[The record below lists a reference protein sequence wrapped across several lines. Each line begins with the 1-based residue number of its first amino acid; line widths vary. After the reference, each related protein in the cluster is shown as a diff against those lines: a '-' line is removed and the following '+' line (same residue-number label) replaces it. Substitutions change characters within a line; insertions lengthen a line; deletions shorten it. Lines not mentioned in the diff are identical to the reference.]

1 MPADYLSRNL
11 VSAISWEANELL
23 QAQAA
28 DPLIRALKNF
38 LLNKELPHDAKCQ
51 ALVKLFSNDCFV
63 EDGLIW
69 RRIKRQG
76 NIKGDIAL
84 KLGRFFNTGAEIWM
98 NLQKAYE
105 LDLARE
111 KLGNTLEKIIP
122 YQSLSSG

>member
-1 MPADYLSRNL
+1 MNNWESPIHPGEILADELEEINL
-11 VSAISWEANELL
+11 DVSQLATRINISENELE
-23 QAQAA
+23 Q
-28 DPLIRALKNF
+28 ILK
-38 LLNKELPHDAKCQ
+38 
-51 ALVKLFSNDCFV
+51 
-63 EDGLIW
+63 G
-69 RRIKRQG
+69 QG
-76 NIKGDIAL
+76 NITGDIAL

>member
-1 MPADYLSRNL
+1 MNNWESPIHPGEILADELEEINL
-11 VSAISWEANELL
+11 DVSQLATRVNISENELE
-23 QAQAA
+23 Q
-28 DPLIRALKNF
+28 ILK
-38 LLNKELPHDAKCQ
+38 
-51 ALVKLFSNDCFV
+51 
-63 EDGLIW
+63 G
-69 RRIKRQG
+69 QG
-76 NIKGDIAL
+76 NITGDIAL

>member
-1 MPADYLSRNL
+1 MNNWKSPIHPGEILADELEEINL
-11 VSAISWEANELL
+11 DVSQLATRINISENELE
-23 QAQAA
+23 Q
-28 DPLIRALKNF
+28 ILK
-38 LLNKELPHDAKCQ
+38 
-51 ALVKLFSNDCFV
+51 
-63 EDGLIW
+63 G
-69 RRIKRQG
+69 QG
-76 NIKGDIAL
+76 NITGDIAL

>member
-1 MPADYLSRNL
+1 MNNWESPIHPGEILADELEEINL
-11 VSAISWEANELL
+11 DVSQLATRINISENELEQIL
-23 QAQAA
+23 
-28 DPLIRALKNF
+28 
-38 LLNKELPHDAKCQ
+38 
-51 ALVKLFSNDCFV
+51 
-63 EDGLIW
+63 
-69 RRIKRQG
+69 KRQG
-76 NIKGDIAL
+76 NITGDIAL